1 MPGPGA
7 SATIVGVTRHA
18 RPQYEARRQQH
29 AADAQAL
36 IAGHVERLTWTAER
50 LAAHRRAELT
60 ALVRFAVAHSPWHA
74 KRLGHLDLD
83 RLDPDTLG
91 DVPVMTKADLM
102 EHFDEIVTDDRL
114 TLDLVEAHL
123 ESLTAG
129 PAYLLE
135 RYHAV
140 ASGGSTGRRAVFVYD
155 WDGWATWY
163 AGVIRRQVAET
174 QGGSRPER
182 FVVASVAAAH
192 PSHMSN
198 AVAQTFSD
206 AAFDVALLPVTLP
219 TAEIVARLNDVQPA
233 MLGGYPSALHP
244 LAFAALAG
252 DLHIG
257 PERVVSFAEPLLPE
271 TRAALEEAW
280 GRPVENVWG
289 CSEGAFAASCGQG
302 EGMHLCED
310 LALVEPVDDAYAAVP
325 PGTPSARV
333 LVTNLYNRV
342 LPLIRYEVTD
352 EVTVLTGPCRC
363 GSPHRR
369 IADVQ
374 GRLDDRF
381 TYDGRAVHPHVFRS
395 ALARR
400 RHVVEYRVAQTAR
413 GADIHVRA
421 AGPVDLDDLVGEITA
436 ALARLGLRDPQV
448 KAAVVPALERTA
460 TGKLRRFVPLP
471 A

>member
-1 MPGPGA
+1 MTGHIRPG
-7 SATIVGVTRHA
+7 
-18 RPQYEARRQQH
+18 YEARRQQH
-29 AADAQAL
+29 AADAQVL

-50 LAAHRRAELT
+50 LAAHRRAELA
-60 ALVRFAVAHSPWHA
+60 ALVRYAVAHSPWHA
-74 KRLGHLDLD
+74 KRLGHLDPD
-83 RLDPDTLG
+83 RLDPEALG
-91 DVPVMTKADLM
+91 DVPGMTKADLM

-140 ASGGSTGRRAVFVYD
+140 ASGGSTGRRGVFVYD

-163 AGVIRRQVAET
+163 AGVIRRQVAEAQVT
-174 QGGSRPER
+174 GAQGGSPPER

-198 AVAQTFSD
+198 AVAHTFSD
-206 AAFDVALLPVTLP
+206 ASFDVALLPVTLP
-219 TAEIVARLNDVQPA
+219 TAEIVARLNDARPA

-252 DLHIG
+252 DLRIR

-302 EGMHLCED
+302 DGMHLCED
-310 LALVEPVDDAYAAVP
+310 LALVEPVDDAYAPVP
-325 PGTPSARV
+325 AGTPSACV

-352 EVTVLTGPCRC
+352 EVTVLAEPCPC

-400 RHVVEYRVAQTAR
+400 RHVVEYRVAQTAL
-413 GADIHVRA
+413 GADIQVRA
-421 AGPVDLDDLVGEITA
+421 AGPVDFDDLAGEITA
-436 ALARLGLRDPQV
+436 ALARLGLPDPQV
-448 KAAVVPALERTA
+448 TVAVVPALERTA

-471 A
+471 V